1 MTENVVLVGIDGSD
15 TGQCALEWAVNE
27 AKSLGWSMRLVG
39 AYSVPNVATTGI
51 DVSYVPMDDESIRD
65 GVRAVVDDALE
76 TVRDAGVEA
85 EGLVEVGDAAGV
97 LVEESKQCGL
107 AVVGSRGKG
116 GFAGRF
122 LGTVSSALPAHSA
135 CPTVI
140 VPLAWAEGAPVGS
153 GTGVIDVVDEE
164 EMDFTGRVVTGIDA
178 LGQTN
183 PALWAAAAAADR
195 KGLPLSVVGVMSLMV
210 VGPEWLP
217 AGIDMERYQDEAKA
231 SLNACVDAISE
242 EYPSLDIEWELFEGS
257 PAEMLIRS
265 SYTAEMLVLGSRGR
279 GGFTGLLLGSTS
291 QAVLHHSKCPVMVVR
306 VHKEDRKTAK

>member
-15 TGQCALEWAVNE
+15 TGQCALEWAIQE
-27 AKSLGWSMRLVG
+27 AKSLGWPMRLVG

-65 GVRAVVDDALE
+65 GVRAVVDDALATARNE
-76 TVRDAGVEA
+76 GVEA

-116 GFAGRF
+116 GFTGRF
-122 LGTVSSALPAHSA
+122 LGTVSSALPAHAA

-140 VPLAWAEGAPVGS
+140 VPICWAEDAREQ
-153 GTGVIDVVDEE
+153 TDDDD
-164 EMDFTGRVVTGIDA
+164 MDFTGRIVTGIDA

-183 PALWAAAAAADR
+183 PALWAAAEAAAR
-195 KGLPLSVVGVMSLMV
+195 KRLPLSIVGVMSLMV

-217 AGIDMERYQDEAKA
+217 AGIDMERYQEEAKS
-231 SLNACVDAISE
+231 SLGACVDAVAE
-242 EYPSLDIEWELFEGS
+242 RYPSLDVEWELFEGS
-257 PAEMLIRS
+257 PAEMLIRAS
-265 SYTAEMLVLGSRGR
+265 HTAKQLVVGSRGR
-279 GGFTGLLLGSTS
+279 GGFAGLLLGSTS
-291 QAVLHHSKCPVMVVR
+291 QAVLHHAKCPVMVVR
-306 VHKEDRKTAK
+306 VNKKDRATVK

>member
-15 TGQCALEWAVNE
+15 TGQCALEWALKE
-27 AKSLGWSMRLVG
+27 AKALGWSMRLVG
-39 AYSVPNVATTGI
+39 AYTVPNVATTGI

-76 TVRDAGVEA
+76 TVRDAGIEA

-97 LVEESKQCGL
+97 LVEESKQSGL

-140 VPLAWAEGAPVGS
+140 VPISWMEGRDELETGS
-153 GTGVIDVVDEE
+153 SDD
-164 EMDFTGRVVTGIDA
+164 EMDFSGRIVTGVDA
-178 LGQTN
+178 LGKAN
-183 PALWAAAAAADR
+183 PALWAAAGAADR

-231 SLNACVDAISE
+231 SLNASVDAISE
-242 EYPSLDIEWELFEGS
+242 KYPSLDIEWELFEGS

-291 QAVLHHSKCPVMVVR
+291 QAVLHHAKCPVMVVR
-306 VHKEDRKTAK
+306 VHK